1 MATIQKKKLASETQF
16 GGTAYGNATTLPFNL
31 TTNAVGAAVN
41 SDTAT
46 GIALG
51 DKVRIGILPAG
62 AILNDSSIVVS
73 DAFTALVTANVGFEY
88 VDGVDVAAVPQNAS
102 YFGAAVTLH
111 TLGRYRNVTTNS
123 PVKLPK
129 DAYLILTTA
138 GAANASIGIADVIIN
153 TVLNGAP

>member
-1 MATIQKKKLASETQF
+1 MATIQKKKIASETQF
-16 GGTAYGNATTLPFNL
+16 GGTAYGNASTLPFNL

-111 TLGRYRNVTTNS
+111 TLGRYRNVTTNA

-138 GAANASIGIADVIIN
+138 GAANASIGIVDVIIN

>member
-1 MATIQKKKLASETQF
+1 MATIQKKKLASEKQF
-16 GGTAYGNATTLPFNL
+16 GGTPYGNATTLPFNL
-31 TTNAVGAAVN
+31 TTNASGAVVN

-46 GIALG
+46 GIGNG

-88 VDGVDVAAVPQNAS
+88 VDGVDDAAVPQSAT
-102 YFGAAVTLH
+102 YFGSAVTLH
-111 TLGRYRNVTTNS
+111 TLGRYRNATTNA

-138 GAANASIGIADVIIN
+138 GAANAAAGVADVLIE